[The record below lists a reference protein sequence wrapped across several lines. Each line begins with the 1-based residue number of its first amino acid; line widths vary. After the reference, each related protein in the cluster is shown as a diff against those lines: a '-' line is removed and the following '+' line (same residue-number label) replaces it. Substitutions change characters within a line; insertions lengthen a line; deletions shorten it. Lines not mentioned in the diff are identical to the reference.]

1 MFYIAHRGLING
13 PDKSLENLPEHIL
26 SVLDKYYHC
35 EVDVW
40 RIKNEWFTG
49 HDEPVYKVDESF
61 IGKNGLWLHCKNLDA
76 LYELSIRPFHYE
88 YFWHQEDD
96 FTMTSGGYIWTYPGK
111 HLTNNSIAVLPES
124 CDNYWSYVKS
134 LTLHG
139 VCTKYVEKFISE
151 TSTMHVGTTEE
162 LQKSLPFY
170 QD

>member
-61 IGKNGLWLHCKNLDA
+61 IGKNGL
-76 LYELSIRPFHYE
+76 
-88 YFWHQEDD
+88 
-96 FTMTSGGYIWTYPGK
+96 
-111 HLTNNSIAVLPES
+111 
-124 CDNYWSYVKS
+124 
-134 LTLHG
+134 
-139 VCTKYVEKFISE
+139 VEKIDGHFS
-151 TSTMHVGTTEE
+151 
-162 LQKSLPFY
+162 P
-170 QD
+170 